1 MTPTV
6 RKIVAVIAGLAV
18 AFLVIVVV
26 EMICHAIYP
35 LPQDVNPLDPQ
46 SLKSAM
52 AGMPVGALVGVV
64 LAWILGALAGSF
76 TAAKIAGS
84 GGLLPGLGVGIF
96 LLLASVLNMAVLPHP
111 VWVWAAALIL
121 IPTAS
126 VLGTRL
132 AGRPAA

>member
-6 RKIVAVIAGLAV
+6 RRILAVIAGLAV
-18 AFLVIVVV
+18 AFLVIIVI
-26 EMICHAIYP
+26 EMINHAIYP
-35 LPQDVNPLDPQ
+35 LPEDVNPLDAQ

-52 AGMPVGALVGVV
+52 AGMPAGALAGVV

-84 GGLLPGLGVGIF
+84 GGLLPGLVVGIF
-96 LLLASVLNMAVLPHP
+96 LLLGSVLNMAVLPHP